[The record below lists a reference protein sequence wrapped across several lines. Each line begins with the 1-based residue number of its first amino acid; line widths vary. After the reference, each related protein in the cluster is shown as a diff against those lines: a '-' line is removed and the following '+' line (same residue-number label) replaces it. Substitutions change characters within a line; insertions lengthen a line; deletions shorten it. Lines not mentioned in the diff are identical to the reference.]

1 MATIKKTTSTKKI
14 AKKKSNPCW
23 KGFKK
28 VGTKTK
34 SGKKVNDCVPCS

>member
-1 MATIKKTTSTKKI
+1 MATVKKTAPKKEVS
-14 AKKKSNPCW
+14 KKKKNPCW

-34 SGKKVNDCVPCS
+34 SGKKVNDCVPSS

>member
-1 MATIKKTTSTKKI
+1 MATTKKSASKKNT
-14 AKKKSNPCW
+14 AKKKSDPCW

-34 SGKKVNDCVPCS
+34 GGKKVNDCVPT